1 MRETVGA
8 RTEDEQRKEKQ
19 NMDEEKQFAKSLKKL
34 LKGDVRVASR
44 PLIIGKTTNALAICG
59 ADENLE
65 LTITKKVIDKA
76 MRPEVR
82 DKKGKLDGKTGHGLS
97 DSQIKKALNELKNP
111 ALIFKGSQESS
122 LLVVTSIKDEIE
134 RNVVVA
140 VKLNKK
146 ENFQTVNSVRSPYGR
161 DNLDWFI
168 NDNIEKGNLLAVN
181 IEKANELL
189 RSIEKSYLKENTFI
203 SFDNSIAYSLR
214 SVKFP
219 VKEDSV
225 K

>member
-1 MRETVGA
+1 M
-8 RTEDEQRKEKQ
+8 
-19 NMDEEKQFAKSLKKL
+19 
-34 LKGDVRVASR
+34 
-44 PLIIGKTTNALAICG
+44 
-59 ADENLE
+59 
-65 LTITKKVIDKA
+65 
-76 MRPEVR
+76 
-82 DKKGKLDGKTGHGLS
+82 
-97 DSQIKKALNELKNP
+97 
-111 ALIFKGSQESS
+111 
-122 LLVVTSIKDEIE
+122 
-134 RNVVVA
+134 A

-219 VKEDSV
+219 VKEENSKVDETKDMSTMKILLTV
-225 K
+225 RKGKFNEK